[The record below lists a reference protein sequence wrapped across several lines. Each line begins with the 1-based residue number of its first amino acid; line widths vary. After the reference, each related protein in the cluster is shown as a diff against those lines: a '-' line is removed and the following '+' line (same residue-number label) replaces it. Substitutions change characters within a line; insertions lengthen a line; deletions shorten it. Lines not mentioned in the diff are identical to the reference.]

1 MQRIAQALLLFL
13 SGTMIL
19 YHLVA
24 SQYLVF
30 GQWEHQT
37 IHLCFL
43 LLLSFLGVLLKT
55 KKMSMKLFMT
65 TCMVLSIA
73 TCAYVFMNIEDLEMS
88 FGFPEP
94 MAVKIGILMIVLIFI
109 STYLNWGIALPTVAG
124 IFMVY
129 FFFGHLLSG
138 ALFHTQFS
146 LDYIISYLCIGLSG
160 VYGMFLSISANQ
172 IFLFVIFG
180 ALLAVF
186 KVNSLFMELG
196 KIAGTVLRGGPG
208 LTAVISSSLV
218 GMVSGAPV
226 ANVAITGAF
235 TIPYMKNIGYTSE
248 EAGAIEAVASTGG
261 QIMPPVMGAAAFL
274 MATFI
279 GKSYSVVMLAAII
292 PAIIFYFAVTLGV
305 QFMATAKNM
314 KIAKEVINWPLICRR
329 LPVFVLPIGIT
340 FILLMMRF
348 SPMNVAFWAILTTL
362 IVGGAQKETRPT
374 WKEFIN
380 SACDGAVVGAKIGIS
395 LALVG
400 VMAQTLITTGLGS
413 KIASL
418 VHMLSGGSLLI
429 ALILTMFVAIILGC
443 SVPPAAAYALCAVVV
458 VPTIVPLGANLL
470 SAHFFT
476 FYFAI
481 ISAITPP
488 VGLASLAASGLSG
501 GNFLQTGLKGF
512 RLAFAGF
519 ILPYMIIY
527 NPIFIWD
534 TSNIL
539 WFSAS
544 FIVIAIA
551 ITTLSALMYNTFMT
565 RMDGLD
571 KLFAVGVT
579 IIGFTYVFVGG
590 SVGTFVGLAWITA
603 IAMLFSLFIFRQKQ
617 TAKTFVPEME
627 TPSPL
632 CP

>member
-24 SQYLVF
+24 SQYLIF
-30 GQWEHQT
+30 SQWEHQT

-55 KKMSMKLFMT
+55 QKISMKLFMII
-65 TCMVLSIA
+65 CMVLSVVM
-73 TCAYVFMNIEDLEMS
+73 CAYVFMNIEELEMS

-94 MAVKIGILMIVLIFI
+94 IAVKIGIVLIVLIFI
-109 STYLNWGIALPTVAG
+109 STYLNWGLALPIVAG
-124 IFMVY
+124 IFMTY
-129 FFFGHLLSG
+129 FFFGHMLSG
-138 ALFHTQFS
+138 ALFHAQFS
-146 LDYIISYLCIGLSG
+146 PDYIISYLCIGLSG

-172 IFLFVIFG
+172 IFLFVVFG
-180 ALLAVF
+180 ALLSVF
-186 KVNSLFMELG
+186 KVNALFMELG
-196 KIAGTVLRGGPG
+196 KIAGTLLRGGPG
-208 LTAVISSSLV
+208 LTAVVSSSLI

-235 TIPYMKNIGYTSE
+235 TIPYMKKIGYTAE

-314 KIAKEVINWPLICRR
+314 EVVKETIDWPRIWRG
-329 LPVFVLPIGIT
+329 LPVFVIPIGIT
-340 FILLMMRF
+340 FVLLMMRF
-348 SPMNVAFWAILTTL
+348 SPMNVAFWAISATL
-362 IVGGAQKETRPT
+362 IVGFAQKETRPT
-374 WKEFIN
+374 WRELIH

-400 VMAQTLITTGLGS
+400 IMAQTLITTGLGS

-418 VHMLSGGSLLI
+418 VQMLSGGSLLV

-458 VPTIVPLGANLL
+458 VPTIVPLGADLL

-488 VGLASLAASGLSG
+488 VGLASLAASGLAG

-519 ILPYMIIY
+519 VLPYMIIY
-527 NPIFIWD
+527 NPIFTWD
-534 TSNIL
+534 TSNFL
-539 WFSAS
+539 WFGSS
-544 FIVIAIA
+544 FAVIIIA
-551 ITTLSALMYNTFMT
+551 ITTLSALMYNTFIT
-565 RMDGLD
+565 RMAGLD
-571 KLFAVGVT
+571 RLLAALVT
-579 IIGFTYVFVGG
+579 IIGFTYIFVGG
-590 SVGTFVGLAWITA
+590 SVGTIQSLGWVATLLT
-603 IAMLFSLFIFRQKQ
+603 LFSLFIFRQKRN
-617 TAKTFVPEME
+617 AKAFF
-627 TPSPL
+627 
-632 CP
+632 

>member
-1 MQRIAQALLLFL
+1 MQRLLQTLFFLL
-13 SGTMIL
+13 SGSMIL
-19 YHLVA
+19 YHVVA

-30 GQWEHQT
+30 SQWEHQT

-43 LLLSFLGVLLKT
+43 LLLSFLGILLKSE
-55 KKMSMKLFMT
+55 KVSIKLF
-65 TCMVLSIA
+65 LSICMLLSIS

-94 MAVKIGILMIVLIFI
+94 LAVKIGIIMVVLVFI
-109 STYLNWGIALPTVAG
+109 STYLSWGLALPIVAG
-124 IFMVY
+124 IFVSY

-138 ALFHTQFS
+138 ALYHAEFS

-160 VYGMFLSISANQ
+160 IYGMFLSISANQ

-180 ALLAVF
+180 ALLSVF
-186 KVNSLFMELG
+186 KVNALFMELG
-196 KIAGTVLRGGPG
+196 KIVGTVLRGGPG
-208 LTAVISSSLV
+208 LTAVVSSSLV

-279 GKSYSVVMLAAII
+279 GESYSVVMLAGIL
-292 PAIIFYFAVTLGV
+292 PAIIFYFAVTIGV
-305 QFMATAKNM
+305 QFLATAKDM
-314 KIAKEVINWPLICRR
+314 QLVKEKVNWPLIWRR
-329 LPVFVLPIGIT
+329 LPVFVIPIGVT
-340 FILLMMRF
+340 FVLLMMRF
-348 SPMNVAFWAILTTL
+348 SPMNVAFWAILATL
-362 IVGGAQKETRPT
+362 IIGFAQKETRPS
-374 WKEFIN
+374 WKEFFV
-380 SACDGAVVGAKIGIS
+380 SACDGAVVGAKIGVS

-400 VMAQTLITTGLGS
+400 IMAQTLITTGLGS

-418 VHMLSGGSLLI
+418 VQVLSGGSLLV
-429 ALILTMFVAIILGC
+429 ALFMTMFVAIILGC
-443 SVPPAAAYALCAVVV
+443 SVPPAAAYALCAVVI
-458 VPTIVPLGANLL
+458 VPTIVPLGADLL

-519 ILPYMIIY
+519 VLPYMIVY
-527 NPIFIWD
+527 NPIFKWD
-534 TSNIL
+534 TSNLI
-539 WFSAS
+539 WFGAS

-551 ITTLSALMYNTFMT
+551 ITALSALMYNTCIT
-565 RMDGLD
+565 RLDGFD
-571 KLFAVGVT
+571 KLIAIFVTVISFAY
-579 IIGFTYVFVGG
+579 IFAGG
-590 SVGTFVGLAWITA
+590 SVGAIVAIAWISCALGLFVIFLIRQKRNANTVLLPHKHNAGA
-603 IAMLFSLFIFRQKQ
+603 IA
-617 TAKTFVPEME
+617 
-627 TPSPL
+627 
-632 CP
+632 